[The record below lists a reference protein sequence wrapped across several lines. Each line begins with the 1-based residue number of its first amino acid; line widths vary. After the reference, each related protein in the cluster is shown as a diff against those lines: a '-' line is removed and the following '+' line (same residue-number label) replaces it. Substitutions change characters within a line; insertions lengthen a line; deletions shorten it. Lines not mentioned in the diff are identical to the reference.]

1 MKKIFYLFLIGLF
14 FLLPRNVFAE
24 SIDNVSYKPQYVL
37 ATSWQGVQKRF
48 ETILNSG
55 GTIRTDF
62 SGSDF
67 GQEAIP
73 ISKATFPIDLARK
86 IDFSKYSF
94 ILISLGFST
103 TPVQL
108 DSTLGTCIP
117 FSGST
122 ISATYVCPVGDSSTL
137 DYLYFTA
144 IFENTISVSMYF
156 GNNITLIGKDA
167 TSNDVS
173 SAINK
178 QTIEITD
185 AINEQNKTQ
194 QETNQ
199 KIDDLNNNITS
210 SDTTEASNSA
220 DEFFS
225 GFESDDFGL
234 SSIITAPLNLIKS
247 ITSSTC
253 TPIGFK
259 APFVDQK
266 VTLPCMNAIYRE
278 HFGSFLTIYQ
288 TITFGMIA
296 YWVSVKIFFMVK
308 GFKDPDSDRI
318 EVLDL

>member
-37 ATSWQGVQKRF
+37 VTNGQGVQKRF

-55 GTIRTDF
+55 GTIRTSF

-67 GQEAIP
+67 GQDAIP

-117 FSGST
+117 FSAST
-122 ISATYVCPVGDSSTL
+122 ISATYICPVGDSSTL

-144 IFENTISVSMYF
+144 IFENTNSVSMYF

-173 SAINK
+173 SAINR
-178 QTIEITD
+178 QTTEITD
-185 AINEQNKTQ
+185 AINEQNQTQ

-210 SDTTEASNSA
+210 SDTTDASTSA

-259 APFVDQK
+259 APFVDQQ

-288 TITFGMIA
+288 TITFGMVA